1 MTPNRRPRIL
11 VLWLIAT
18 LINPFPWWGIPVVRA
33 DTVTVA
39 PNLMVILGNS
49 FSMNREMDDIH
60 YPRYTRDNSNKL
72 LVDVDSGNSPCPLAV
87 DEDDPLY
94 PDIPRFDDYGC
105 DDEGTT
111 TDTGR
116 GTMAPYRLLGDQPT
130 SKFYIAK
137 QTLYNLLDSDVSDG
151 INFGFAT
158 FRQAFGLEMATSVVT
173 TNATWPYVHP
183 DNENSI
189 LTNWTDSDKN
199 TFGRDEKNFRNVQWW
214 RIWLDYNSDNALFG
228 KEANT
233 GNDRWENGLI
243 QSFISVPG
251 GKGLPASVQYRR
263 FPSGQGGVTCGESTC
278 GQRSRHYYQGM
289 DLADYCRD
297 SSSGTER
304 CWFGSGGVDAGL
316 QANYPRNPEDPPKHD
331 LCYTFYNS
339 QGNFFQSAWVA
350 DKDFRQVFADRWSP
364 EVRTYIYLNHK
375 NFDGNG
381 NISSTAWVDTCFNG
395 ANREFRY
402 AQSRISNQL
411 KYPDGSKRF
420 AYFSYIPDI
429 FEGADPDTLNQPVGS
444 FTGWSGA
451 ASYDFSTNTYSASY
465 PAGVA
470 SAAATAMGS
479 WRKSTA
485 DHMGV
490 FLDLP
495 DPNAGYTDQRNTIK
509 EWVNPAHPQMDP
521 SGEEYNPAT
530 QTLQTPSGE
539 KRSISPSILP
549 GGYKS
554 TQSPIYDSLMD
565 AAAYF
570 RAYKT
575 VDSYDACRS
584 NNILLIIDGK
594 EDGHYS
600 YDGSGNKVF
609 ANPAAAARKLYN
621 ELNVKVHV
629 VIISSNSGN
638 IQQADAIAAAGGT
651 GQAYHVSN
659 AQDLTNAMTAVFTS
673 LQGTVVTAGASVV
686 PSVSGTNADL
696 VYVPASDFT
705 TGGRQ
710 GHLYAYH
717 IAANGQIGDLQWD
730 AAAPD
735 LMTVALR
742 TAHLQSNKTDGDIC
756 LFNDS
761 DCVADSDLQA
771 TGGTP
776 SASDIR
782 SYTLDP
788 NYNNGAYLSGRQ
800 SGSLVGTISTR
811 AMKPLY
817 VDRPRSER
825 LADRPDFRGYVQAN
839 ANWRPLLLFSSDD
852 GFLYA
857 VDAKTGALEWGW
869 MPRPLLGELKNY
881 AGFQQGKPMDGG
893 LTLGYSKGD
902 GNWKTYLVGTADSGA
917 LHYVLRIAPDNQTPV
932 LNKRIAVDQQNGA
945 SSPHAASPALW
956 NDSNGVGYAFYV
968 TNPTTGNARVSRVRL
983 HDGYLA
989 PQVLPSKASSNVVV
1003 SDRLGAVL
1011 VGLYDGRIV
1020 TLDAANLGAPRE
1032 ITTAT
1037 NGGALVGA
1045 VTWVGTGSLYDGTTY
1060 LWATTD
1066 ANQIAVY
1073 RWEPQSSTWKIQWT
1087 TKAGGP
1093 STNGYDYN
1101 SNNSDGR
1108 PVEYTSDPGS
1118 NGAGPRWLPADAR
1131 ITDASV
1137 IDSANGVLL
1146 VPGSQSQNQQ
1156 LSCGSGNAKLYLFRL
1171 SDGKFPTRAYTDT
1184 GQEIVTDDVEVGEGE
1199 AYTPTITRRRDGT
1212 RLIIPAAQQNT
1223 EGEAK
1228 PAHALVG
1235 AAPSGRRVSWREII
1249 F

>member
-1 MTPNRRPRIL
+1 MSLNRRPRIL
-11 VLWLIAT
+11 VLWLIVM
-18 LINPFPWWGIPVVRA
+18 LVNPFPWGIPAVRA
-33 DTVTVA
+33 DTITVA

-60 YPRYTRDNSNKL
+60 YPRYTRDHSNKL
-72 LVDVDSGNSPCPLAV
+72 LVNVNSGTSPCPLVAQ
-87 DEDDPLY
+87 DGGDPLH

-105 DDEGTT
+105 NDDGTAT
-111 TDTGR
+111 NTGR

-137 QTLYNLLDSDVSDG
+137 QTLYNLLNSDVSEG

-158 FRQAFGLEMATSVVT
+158 FRQAFGLEMATSAVT
-173 TNATWPYVHP
+173 TNSTWPRVHP
-183 DNENSI
+183 DDENNI
-189 LTNWTDSDKN
+189 LTHWTDTQKN
-199 TFGRDEKNFRNVQWW
+199 TFGREERNFRNVEWW
-214 RIWLDYNSDNALFG
+214 RVWSHYNGGNALFG
-228 KEANT
+228 RQADT
-233 GNDRWENGLI
+233 GSYRWENGLI
-243 QSFISVPG
+243 QSFVSIPG
-251 GKGLPASVQYRR
+251 GKGLPTSVQYRC
-263 FPSGQGGVTCGESTC
+263 FPSGQGGVTCGEATC
-278 GQRSRHYYQGM
+278 GQRSHHDYQGT
-289 DLADYCRD
+289 DLASYCQDRWG
-297 SSSGTER
+297 GTWR
-304 CWFGSGGVDAGL
+304 CGFGSGGVDPGL
-316 QANYPRNPEDPPKHD
+316 QSKYPGNPEDPPKHD

-339 QGNFFQSAWVA
+339 QGNYFQSAWVA
-350 DKDFRQVFADRWSP
+350 DKDFRQQFAGRWTP
-364 EVRTYIYLNHK
+364 EVRAYIYLNHTD
-375 NFDGNG
+375 FDRNG
-381 NISSTAWVDTCFNG
+381 NIPSTTWVDTCFNG
-395 ANREFRY
+395 VNREFRY

-411 KYPDGSKRF
+411 RYPDGSKRF
-420 AYFSYIPDI
+420 AYFSYIPDV
-429 FEGADPDTLNQPVGS
+429 FEGVDPDTLSQAVGT

-451 ASYDFSTNTYSASY
+451 ASYDPVTNTYSANY

-470 SAAATAMGS
+470 SATASAMGS
-479 WRKSTA
+479 WKKSNA
-485 DHMGV
+485 NHMGV

-495 DPNAGYTDQRNTIK
+495 DPDTGYSDQRDTIK
-509 EWVNPAHPQMDP
+509 EWVNPAYPQMDP
-521 SGEEYNPAT
+521 SGEEYNPST

-575 VDSYDACRS
+575 ADSYDVCRS

-600 YDGSGNKVF
+600 YDDNGNKVF
-609 ANPAAAARKLYN
+609 ANPATAAQKLYD

-686 PSVSGTNADL
+686 PSVSGANTDL

-730 AAAPD
+730 AADPD

-742 TAHLQSNKTDGDIC
+742 TARLQSNKANGDIC

-761 DCVADSDLQA
+761 NCVADGDLQDR
-771 TGGTP
+771 GGNP

-782 SYTLDP
+782 NYTLDP
-788 NYNNGAYLSGRQ
+788 NYNNGTYLAGRQ

-825 LADRPDFRGYVQAN
+825 LADHPDFRTYVQAN
-839 ANWRPLLLFSSDD
+839 ANWQPLLLFSSDD

-857 VDAKTGALEWGW
+857 VDARTGSLEWGW
-869 MPRPLLGELKNY
+869 IPRPLLEELKNY
-881 AGFQQGKPMDGG
+881 TTFQQGKPMDGG
-893 LTLGYSKGD
+893 FTLGYSKGD
-902 GNWKTYLVGTADSGA
+902 GNWQTYLVGTADSGT
-917 LHYVLRIAPDNQTPV
+917 LHYVLRIGLDNQTPV
-932 LNKRIAVDQQNGA
+932 LTKRIVIDQQNNA
-945 SSPHAASPALW
+945 SSPHAASPVLW

-968 TNPTTGNARVSRVRL
+968 TNPASGNARLSRVRI
-983 HDGYLA
+983 HDGDLVS
-989 PQVLPSKASSNVVV
+989 QSLSSRASSNVAV
-1003 SDRLGAVL
+1003 SDRLGTVI
-1011 VGLYDGRIV
+1011 VGLDNGRIV
-1020 TLDAANLGAPRE
+1020 TLDATNPGVSSE
-1032 ITTAT
+1032 ITIST
-1037 NGGALVGA
+1037 NGGVLNGA

-1060 LWATTD
+1060 LWATTG

-1073 RWEPQSSTWKIQWT
+1073 RWDSQSGAWKIQWT

-1093 STNGYDYN
+1093 STNSYDYN
-1101 SNNSDGR
+1101 DDNSDGR
-1108 PVEYTSDPGS
+1108 PVQYTSNPGN

-1137 IDSANGVLL
+1137 IDSANGILL
-1146 VPGSQSQNQQ
+1146 VPGSQGQNQQ

-1171 SDGKFPTRAYTDT
+1171 SDGKFPTGVYTDT
-1184 GQEIVTDDVEVGEGE
+1184 KQEIVTDDVVVGVGE
-1199 AYTPTITRRRDGT
+1199 AYTPTITRRRNGG
-1212 RLIIPAAQQNT
+1212 RLIIPAAQQNI

-1228 PAHALVG
+1228 PANALVG
-1235 AAPSGRRVSWREII
+1235 AALPAGRVSWREII